1 MAKVVSLTDVARMV
15 RAGARVRKPKPP
27 APPPPVD
34 VEELVRRAAALVPPP
49 PAATVDLDGLAARA
63 AAMVQIPPPPPPPQ
77 IPASA
82 DVEDVTYDER
92 GRLRIKL
99 RGGKTFEVR
108 IAGTTTV
115 VQSGLTDEQVLDLIQ
130 QNQRQEVFILSTP
143 SDLSP
148 SPGYPCVAFRPTG
161 VAGQY
166 TMEVIDG

>member
-1 MAKVVSLTDVARMV
+1 MAKVVSLTDVARLV
-15 RAGARVRKPKPP
+15 RSGARVRKP

-63 AAMVQIPPPPPPPQ
+63 AAMVQIPSPPPPQ
-77 IPASA
+77 IPTAA

-115 VQSGLTDEQVLDLIQ
+115 VQSGLTDEQVLGLIQ

-161 VAGQY
+161 VTGQY